1 LSILDEIEEIAKK
14 EFESW
19 TRDEFMNAVV
29 RLITL
34 ELFIRMQETED
45 GVIRHV
51 WLTTSNHP
59 MLLNIFNRTEHISF
73 SDELLDAIT
82 NAYSKLLD
90 LDDMEVA
97 ALIQSIITPEDLE
110 GDSEY

>member
-1 LSILDEIEEIAKK
+1 
-14 EFESW
+14 
-19 TRDEFMNAVV
+19 
-29 RLITL
+29 
-34 ELFIRMQETED
+34 
-45 GVIRHV
+45 
-51 WLTTSNHP
+51 

>member
-1 LSILDEIEEIAKK
+1 MSILDEIEEIAKK

-59 MLLNIFNRTEHISF
+59 MLLNVFNRTEHISF

-82 NAYSKLLD
+82 NAYSKLLN

>member
-1 LSILDEIEEIAKK
+1 MSILDEIEEIAKK

>member
-1 LSILDEIEEIAKK
+1 MSILDEIEEIAKK

-19 TRDEFMNAVV
+19 TRDEFMNAAI

-59 MLLNIFNRTEHISF
+59 MLLNVFNRTEHISF

-82 NAYSKLLD
+82 NAYSKLLN

>member
-1 LSILDEIEEIAKK
+1 MSILDEIEEIAKK
-14 EFESW
+14 EFDSW
-19 TRDEFMNAVV
+19 TEDMYMNAVI

-51 WLTTSNHP
+51 WLTSSNHP
-59 MLLNIFNRTEHISF
+59 MLLNIFNKTEHMSF

-82 NAYSKLLD
+82 AAYANLLD

-97 ALIQSIITPEDLE
+97 SLIQSIITAEDLE

>member
-1 LSILDEIEEIAKK
+1 MSILDEIDEIAKK

-19 TRDEFMNAVV
+19 SRKEFMNAVL

-51 WLTTSNHP
+51 WLTSSNHP
-59 MLLNIFNRTEHISF
+59 MLLNIFNQTEHVPF

-82 NAYSKLLD
+82 NAYSKILG

-97 ALIQSIITPEDLE
+97 ALIQSIITPEDME

>member
-1 LSILDEIEEIAKK
+1 MSILDEIEKIAKK
-14 EFESW
+14 EFDSW
-19 TRDEFMNAVV
+19 TQDMYMNAVL

-34 ELFIRMQETED
+34 ELFIRIQQTEE
-45 GVIRHV
+45 GTLRHI
-51 WLTTSNHP
+51 WLTSSNHP
-59 MLLNIFNRTEHISF
+59 LLLNIFNQTEHVPF

-82 NAYSKLLD
+82 NAYSKLLG

-97 ALIQSIITPEDLE
+97 ALIQSIITPEDME

>member
-1 LSILDEIEEIAKK
+1 
-14 EFESW
+14 
-19 TRDEFMNAVV
+19 MNAAI

-59 MLLNIFNRTEHISF
+59 MLLNVFNRTEHISF

-82 NAYSKLLD
+82 NAYSKLLN